1 MKAVLFLGLVGIAIY
16 TALVFTHDLLPS
28 DRSDGLT
35 VWKPNDLDV
44 RLATSWGS
52 DLAALVPS
60 HQPSL
65 PKRTPAVPPG
75 ADESAPNQA
84 PGSASPISEDQSTSS
99 TNTAYE
105 PIEWVKV
112 MFAARVHGG
121 ASVSSPTLRFYQP
134 GTALQVVG
142 RENGWVKVEDP
153 TSRQS
158 GWVFEQYLA
167 STEDPTLRRT
177 AMATTGGDSLSKPKP
192 VKPTL
197 ITKKRNRSS
206 RPAAR
211 PPHDVAVAQFDQGD
225 SQWDQHAGRR
235 RGLGLFFFG
244 RAQPAAPYA
253 NRAWLVGSE

>member
-1 MKAVLFLGLVGIAIY
+1 
-16 TALVFTHDLLPS
+16 
-28 DRSDGLT
+28 
-35 VWKPNDLDV
+35 
-44 RLATSWGS
+44 
-52 DLAALVPS
+52 
-60 HQPSL
+60 
-65 PKRTPAVPPG
+65 
-75 ADESAPNQA
+75 
-84 PGSASPISEDQSTSS
+84 
-99 TNTAYE
+99 
-105 PIEWVKV
+105 

-177 AMATTGGDSLSKPKP
+177 AMATTGGDSLSKPKL

-206 RPAAR
+206 RPPLAR
-211 PPHDVAVAQFDQGD
+211 HMT
-225 SQWDQHAGRR
+225 SQWRSSTSGI
-235 RGLGLFFFG
+235 
-244 RAQPAAPYA
+244 A
-253 NRAWLVGSE
+253 NGINTLVDGVV